1 MFEPYFLLVTLHVVL
16 FAYWLGGDWGVFVCS
31 RYIARPELSLGERER
46 FLEALMAIDILPRTA
61 IVLLPFVGLQLAV
74 LRGLVQIPQ
83 GLLVFFWIIAL
94 AWLVVIWM
102 AYRTQ
107 RQPSGKYWQR
117 IDVSWRVVL
126 IFILISTGVMSLL
139 GSAPVNGNWVAA
151 KLLVYAALLIVGLY
165 LRLAIRSWRQGF
177 ASLREGI
184 TGPDIDRLFIEG
196 RRKAKY
202 AAWFFWSLIIVMA
215 WLGIRQPS

>member
-16 FAYWLGGDWGVFVCS
+16 FAYWLGGDYGVFVCS
-31 RYIARPELSLGERER
+31 RYIARPDLSVAERGR

-61 IVLLPFVGLQLAV
+61 IVLLPVVGLQLV
-74 LRGLVQIPQ
+74 KMRGLVHISPA
-83 GLLVFFWIIAL
+83 LLMTAWGIAV

-107 RQPSGKYWQR
+107 RKPSGKYWQR
-117 IDVSWRVVL
+117 IDVSWRVLL
-126 IFILISTGVMSLL
+126 ILTLIGTGTVSLL
-139 GSAPVNGNWVAA
+139 NSWPVSGNWVAV

-177 ASLREGI
+177 ASLRAGAS
-184 TGPDIDRLFIEG
+184 GPEIDALFIDG
-196 RRKAKY
+196 RRRAKY
-202 AAWFFWSLIIVMA
+202 AAFFFWSLIVVMA
-215 WLGIRQPS
+215 WLGIRQPF